1 MFLSNTMILRFA
13 RRIRRKIVVLGK
25 NNDLEIPGQGPYIE
39 KTHIDNIEELL
50 HYEDIDEV
58 LICSHIRNASQMNL
72 LIFLLLRL
80 KVNVVFSP
88 AIYAKLMSES
98 MLDENSHKYL
108 TASIGYKSDSEEFFL
123 KALDLLGSVMLLL
136 FLSPLFALAA
146 VAVKA
151 TSAGAV
157 FYKQTR
163 IGKDGEPFTL
173 YKFRTMV
180 DGAEKNTGPI
190 LASEN
195 DPRVTRIGKIMR
207 ATRLDELPQLLN
219 VIKGDMSLV
228 GPRPERPHF
237 VKRHKAL
244 REMRLAVK
252 PGLTGLAQ
260 IRNIYGLRP
269 EHKIKYDYLYIQKRS
284 VPLNLYIL
292 MKTVPVVF
300 SKKGL

>member
-1 MFLSNTMILRFA
+1 MFLSNAMILRFA
-13 RRIRRKIVVLGK
+13 GSIRRKIVVLGE
-25 NNDLEIPGQGPYIE
+25 NNDLEIPGQGPYVE

-50 HYEDIDEV
+50 HYKDIDEV
-58 LICSHIRNASQMNL
+58 LICSHIRNVSQMNL
-72 LIFLLLRL
+72 LIFLLVRL

-98 MLDENSHKYL
+98 MMDENSHKYL
-108 TASIGYKSDSEEFFL
+108 TTSIGYKSDSEEFFL
-123 KALDLLGSVMLLL
+123 RTLDLLGSMMLLL
-136 FLSPLFALAA
+136 FLSPLFVLVA

-151 TSAGAV
+151 TSAGTV
-157 FYKQTR
+157 FYKQIR
-163 IGKDGEPFTL
+163 IGKDGEPFVL

-195 DPRVTRIGKIMR
+195 DPRVTRIGRIMR
-207 ATRLDELPQLLN
+207 ATRVDEFPQLLN